1 MFSLIFVPPMLIAF
15 TGGFCCSVLAL
26 YLGWRIGPKRNKN
39 NVICFLGIALG
50 VFLWIA
56 LFLPML
62 TSVNVSAAD
71 LSDYPTLLLYLS
83 LVGATPSAAFPA
95 IVFFGPGKKKP

>member
-1 MFSLIFVPPMLIAF
+1 MLIAF
-15 TGGFCCSVLAL
+15 FGGLCCSVLAL
-26 YLGWRIGPKRNKN
+26 YLGWRIGPTHNKN
-39 NVICFLGIALG
+39 NVLCFLGIALG

-62 TSVNVSAAD
+62 TTVNVSAAD
-71 LSDYPTLLLYLS
+71 LNDYPKLLLYLS

-95 IVFFGPGKKKP
+95 IVLFGPGKQKP

>member
-1 MFSLIFVPPMLIAF
+1 MFSLIIVPPMLIAF
-15 TGGFCCSVLAL
+15 LGGFCLSVLSI
-26 YLGWRIGPKRNKN
+26 YLGWRIGPKRTKN

-56 LFLPML
+56 LFLPLL
-62 TSVNVSAAD
+62 TTVNVSAAD
-71 LSDYPTLLLYLS
+71 LSDYPKLLLYLS

-95 IVFFGPGKKKP
+95 IALFGPGKKKP

>member
-1 MFSLIFVPPMLIAF
+1 MFTLIFVPPMLIAF

-26 YLGWRIGPKRNKN
+26 YLAWRIGPKRNKN
-39 NVICFLGIALG
+39 NAICFLGIALG

-62 TSVNVSAAD
+62 TTVNVSAAD
-71 LSDYPTLLLYLS
+71 LSDYPKLLLYLS
-83 LVGATPSAAFPA
+83 LLGATPSAAFPA
-95 IVFFGPGKKKP
+95 IVLFGPGKKKP

>member
-1 MFSLIFVPPMLIAF
+1 MFSIIVIPPMLMAF
-15 TGGFCCSVLAL
+15 FGGFWFSVLVI

-39 NVICFLGIALG
+39 NVFCFLGIALG

-56 LFLPML
+56 LFLPL
-62 TSVNVSAAD
+62 LHTVNVSAND
-71 LSDYPTLLLYLS
+71 VSNYPKLLLYLS

-95 IVFFGPGKKKP
+95 IVLFGPGQKKS

>member
-1 MFSLIFVPPMLIAF
+1 MFTLIFVPPMLIAF
-15 TGGFCCSVLAL
+15 FGGFCCSVLPL
-26 YLGWRIGPKRNKN
+26 YLAWRIGHVRNRN

-62 TSVNVSAAD
+62 TTVNVSAAD
-71 LSDYPTLLLYLS
+71 LSDYPKLLLYLS

-95 IVFFGPGKKKP
+95 IVLFGPGKKKP